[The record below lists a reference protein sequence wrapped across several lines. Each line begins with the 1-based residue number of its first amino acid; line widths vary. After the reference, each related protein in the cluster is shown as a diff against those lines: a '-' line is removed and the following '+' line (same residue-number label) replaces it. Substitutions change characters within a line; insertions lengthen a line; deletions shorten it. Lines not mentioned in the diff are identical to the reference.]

1 MIKYIMATFFDK
13 KIMERKDKVL
23 TFVGENRHVLSLKD
37 RAKSSNDL
45 SSTALSEY
53 FEKVVGLNTKERLDY
68 NNLF

>member
-1 MIKYIMATFFDK
+1 
-13 KIMERKDKVL
+13 MERKDKVL
-23 TFVGENRHVLSLKD
+23 TFVGENRHVLSFKD
-37 RAKSSNDL
+37 RARSSNSL